1 MDNIISCLWR
11 VTILGVMSKKSL
23 YLTLESFFWVLT
35 LYFIYDFSRPT
46 ELGLLFAFLIGQ
58 FFILPCVWF
67 ALFFRRKRKEL
78 NM

>member
-1 MDNIISCLWR
+1 MESRRINL
-11 VTILGVMSKKSL
+11 MSKKSF
-23 YLTLESFFWVLT
+23 YLILESFFWALGA
-35 LYFIYDFSRPT
+35 YFIYDFSRPS

-78 NM
+78 NI